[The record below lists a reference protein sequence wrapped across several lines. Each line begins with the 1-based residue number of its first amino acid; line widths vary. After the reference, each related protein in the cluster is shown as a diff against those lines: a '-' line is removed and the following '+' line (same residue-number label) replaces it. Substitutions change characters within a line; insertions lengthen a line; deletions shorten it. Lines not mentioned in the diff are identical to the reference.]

1 MIISKAG
8 ENLATNGEIILLDGT
23 GDFEDHCVHDSD
35 DNCVVGDNVSGD
47 IDYVP
52 GSDNVS
58 EECDVKGVKRSKRN
72 CRVPKQ
78 FRDFHLY

>member
-1 MIISKAG
+1 MDSDVVIISKAS

-23 GDFEDHCVHDSD
+23 GDFEDNCVHDSD

-52 GSDNVS
+52 VVIMYQKNVM
-58 EECDVKGVKRSKRN
+58 
-72 CRVPKQ
+72 
-78 FRDFHLY
+78 

>member
-1 MIISKAG
+1 MVKLFCLMELVILRII
-8 ENLATNGEIILLDGT
+8 
-23 GDFEDHCVHDSD
+23 CVHDSD

-52 GSDNVS
+52 CSDNVS
-58 EECDVKGVKRSKRN
+58 EECDVTGVKRSKRN